1 MTIVSL
7 LQRKVRKSDLTIDST
22 LELIDRNRKL
32 FYSFVIKKYNY
43 NLEYSV
49 FISKLSAISSKW
61 TTLLEQEKIYVKDY
75 RDKKIAHYT
84 TKSFSDEFMTNVFK
98 EQKRIYLE
106 LTELFKLVIT
116 LMVKTSIVAEPIV
129 STSNAEIIKISNILL
144 KKLGVFKYSKGK
156 LTSDILEELGF
167 QRNKHF
173 TIFYNDGTK
182 ISS

>member
-1 MTIVSL
+1 
-7 LQRKVRKSDLTIDST
+7 
-22 LELIDRNRKL
+22 
-32 FYSFVIKKYNY
+32 
-43 NLEYSV
+43 
-49 FISKLSAISSKW
+49 
-61 TTLLEQEKIYVKDY
+61 
-75 RDKKIAHYT
+75 
-84 TKSFSDEFMTNVFK
+84 MTNVFK